1 VTGIH
6 YIEGNATVSDA
17 LRSIDPRTGREA
29 GEPVPVTTPAELAAI
44 ADRARAAA
52 APYAALPLAT
62 RAAGLRAIAEALGD
76 HADQVIA
83 TADAETALGTA
94 RLTGELARTRVQLEL
109 FADAVEAGAFL
120 EIIIDRADPLAKPA
134 PRPDLRRMLV
144 PVGPV
149 AVYAA
154 SNFPL
159 AFSVPG
165 GDTASAL
172 AAGCPVIVKAHE
184 AHPRTSELCARIV
197 TDALAAAGA
206 PDGTFAVVHG
216 FEAGKEL
223 ITHPAVK
230 AAGFTGSLNGGRALH
245 ALASSRPEPIPFF
258 GELGSINPVFATPGA
273 IAERGPALAE
283 AFIGSATLGSGQF
296 CTKPGVLFLP
306 AGHGLADD
314 LATAAA
320 KAESHP
326 LLHQRIRD
334 AYLVGAAALA
344 ALPGVTTLAEPGD
357 VGPGEGF
364 GVRPGLFQVD
374 AAAFLANAEALLTE
388 CFGPV
393 AVVVDVDP
401 ADVPAILDLLP
412 GSLTGTV
419 HLADAEATGTFVQG
433 LLTALAA
440 KVGRVVVNGW
450 PTGVAVTAAMQHG
463 GPWPAAT
470 SSQYTSVGETAL
482 RRFLRPVAYQDTP
495 AELLPELLRDD
506 VAVTVPRRVSQAF
519 GA

>member
-1 VTGIH
+1 MT
-6 YIEGNATVSDA
+6 DA
-17 LRSIDPRTGREA
+17 LRSIDPRTGKEA
-29 GEPVPVTTPAELAAI
+29 GDAVEATTTIELAVI
-44 ADRARAAA
+44 AERARAAA
-52 APYAALPLAT
+52 VDYAALPLAA
-62 RAAGLRAIAEALGD
+62 RAACLRAVSIALGE

-109 FADAVEAGAFL
+109 FADAVESGAFL
-120 EIIIDRADPLAKPA
+120 EIIIDHADPAAKPT

-144 PVGPV
+144 PLGPV

-184 AHPRTSELCARIV
+184 GHPRTSELCARIV
-197 TDALAAAGA
+197 GDALMAAGA

-216 FEAGKEL
+216 FEAGREL

-245 ALASSRPEPIPFF
+245 SLASARPEPIPFF

-273 IAERGPALAE
+273 VAERGAELAA
-283 AFIGSATLGSGQF
+283 AFVASATLGSGQF

-306 AGHGLADD
+306 AGHGLEGELAD
-314 LATAAA
+314 AAA
-320 KAESHP
+320 KASPHP
-326 LLHQRIRD
+326 LLHARIRD
-334 AYLVGAAALA
+334 AYLDGAAALA
-344 ALPGVTTLAEPGD
+344 GLPGVKTLAEPGAD
-357 VGPGEGF
+357 GEGF
-364 GVRPGLFQVD
+364 GVRPGLFQVGVAD
-374 AAAFLANAEALLTE
+374 FLDNAEALLTE

-393 AVVVDVDP
+393 SVVVDHGPEDI
-401 ADVPAILDLLP
+401 ARILELLP
-412 GSLTGTV
+412 GSLTGSV
-419 HLADAEATGTFVQG
+419 HLADAESTGTFVQG
-433 LLTALAA
+433 LLPALAA

-470 SSQYTSVGETAL
+470 SSQYTSVGETAM

-495 AELLPELLRDD
+495 AELLPELLRDEA
-506 VAVTVPRRVSQAF
+506 AVTVPRRVSQAF
-519 GA
+519 GT